1 MGPMI
6 FQYTPLSKTDKNM
19 NSLTLYDTMARRKRV
34 FEPID
39 PDRVTMYV
47 CGPTVYSY
55 AHIGNAR
62 PPVVFD
68 VLRRALAH
76 LYGDEHVVL
85 AANITDID
93 DKIMAAARENGESI
107 EAVATRF
114 AKIYRDDLAALG
126 VRAPTL
132 EPKATDHI
140 EPMIA
145 MMQRLVDEGHAYA
158 AEGHV
163 LFSVTSFEDYGRLSK
178 RSLDDMIAGARVEVA
193 PYKKDPQDFVLWKPS
208 KDDEPGWDSP
218 WGRGRPGWHLECSAM
233 CETHLGETIDIHGGG
248 IDLVFPHHE
257 NEIAQSTCAHGG
269 KAMANYWIHN
279 GFLNM
284 GSDKMSK
291 SLGNVALIHELKQ
304 VWSGEVLRCALL
316 TAHYRAPL
324 TWNADLLAK
333 TRRSLDRI
341 YGVLRRLGDVEPAKV
356 DVPEAF
362 LEAVLDDVN
371 TPKALSELFALAGA
385 ANKAETD
392 ADKAKA
398 KGELLAAGAL
408 LGLGQGDPD
417 EWFGLTA
424 LSHEDRAEIDGL
436 IEQRQAAREAK
447 DWGKA
452 DEIRDRLNELNVQVD
467 DGPEGSTWRK
477 VTE

>member
-1 MGPMI
+1 M
-6 FQYTPLSKTDKNM
+6 K
-19 NSLTLYDTMARRKRV
+19 SLTLYDTMARRKRA

-39 PDRVTMYV
+39 PGRVTLYV

-68 VLRRALAH
+68 VLRRVLSH
-76 LYGDEHVVL
+76 LYGADSVVL

-93 DKIMAAARENGESI
+93 DKIMAAARESGEGI
-107 EAVATRF
+107 EAVATKF
-114 AKIYRDDLAALG
+114 AKIYREDLTALG
-126 VRAPTL
+126 VAPPSI

-145 MMQRLVDEGHAYA
+145 MMQRLIDDGHAYA

-163 LFSVTSFEDYGRLSK
+163 LFSVKSYEAYGALSK

-193 PYKKDPQDFVLWKPS
+193 PYKKDPCDFVLWKPS
-208 KDDEPGWDSP
+208 SDEEPGWDSP

-269 KAMANYWIHN
+269 KTMANYWLHN

-291 SLGNVALIHELKQ
+291 SLGNVALIHDLLKD
-304 VWSGEVLRCALL
+304 WPGEVLRCALL

-324 TWNADLLAK
+324 TWNADLLTK

-341 YGVLRRLGDVEPAKV
+341 YGVLRRLGHLEPV
-356 DVPEAF
+356 GTDVPEAF
-362 LEAVLDDVN
+362 LDALLDDLN
-371 TPKALSELFALAGA
+371 TPKAMSELFQLAGE
-385 ANKAETD
+385 ANKAETPQE
-392 ADKAKA
+392 KAEA
-398 KGELLAAGAL
+398 KGRLLAAGAL
-408 LGLGQGDPD
+408 MGLGQDDPD
-417 EWFGLTA
+417 AWFGLA
-424 LSHEDRAEIDGL
+424 GMNPDERMEIDAL
-436 IEQRQAAREAK
+436 IERRQAAREAK
-447 DWGKA
+447 DWAVA
-452 DEIRDRLNELNVQVD
+452 DEVRDELNARKIQVD

-477 VTE
+477 MAE

>member
-1 MGPMI
+1 M
-6 FQYTPLSKTDKNM
+6 K
-19 NSLTLYDTMARRKRV
+19 SLTLYDTMARRKRV

-39 PDRVTMYV
+39 PARVTMYV

-68 VLRRALAH
+68 VLRRVLGA
-76 LYGDEHVVL
+76 LYGDDSVVL

-93 DKIMAAARENGESI
+93 DKIMAAARESGEGI
-107 EAVATRF
+107 EAVATKF
-114 AKIYRDDLAALG
+114 ARIYREDLDALG
-126 VRAPTL
+126 VVPPTL

-140 EPMIA
+140 APMIA
-145 MMQRLVDEGHAYA
+145 MMQRLVDSGHAYA

-163 LFSVTSFEDYGRLSK
+163 LFSVSSYERYGALSR

-193 PYKKDPQDFVLWKPS
+193 PYKKDPADFVLWKPS
-208 KDDEPGWDSP
+208 SADEPGWDSP

-257 NEIAQSTCAHGG
+257 NEIAQSCCAHDG
-269 KAMANYWIHN
+269 KAMANYWLHN

-291 SLGNVALIHELKQ
+291 SLGNVALIHDLKET
-304 VWSGEVLRCALL
+304 WPGEVLRCALL

-324 TWNADLLAK
+324 TWNGDLLAK

-341 YGVLRRLGDVEPAKV
+341 YGVLRRLGDVEAV
-356 DVPEAF
+356 GADVPEAF
-362 LEAVLDDVN
+362 HDALLDDLN
-371 TPKALSELFALAGA
+371 TPKAMSELFQLAGE
-385 ANKAETD
+385 ANKAATPEE
-392 ADKAKA
+392 KARA
-398 KGELLAAGAL
+398 KGRLLAAGAL
-408 LGLGQGDPD
+408 MGLGQDDPD
-417 EWFGLTA
+417 AWFGLTGMA
-424 LSHEDRAEIDGL
+424 PDERAEIDSL
-436 IEQRQAAREAK
+436 IEQRQQARADK
-447 DWGKA
+447 DWGRA
-452 DEIRDRLNELNVQVD
+452 DEIRDRLNELKVQVD

-477 VTE
+477 LAE

>member
-1 MGPMI
+1 
-6 FQYTPLSKTDKNM
+6 
-19 NSLTLYDTMARRKRV
+19 
-34 FEPID
+34 
-39 PDRVTMYV
+39 MYV

-68 VLRRALAH
+68 VLRRVLAH
-76 LYGDEHVVL
+76 LYGPDSVVL

-93 DKIMAAARENGESI
+93 DKIMAAARESGEGI
-107 EAVATRF
+107 EAVAAKF
-114 AKIYRDDLAALG
+114 ARIYREDLDALG
-126 VRAPTL
+126 VEPPTL

-140 EPMIA
+140 PQMIA
-145 MMQRLVDEGHAYA
+145 MMERLVEDGHAYA

-163 LFSVTSFEDYGRLSK
+163 LFSVKSYEAYGALS
-178 RSLDDMIAGARVEVA
+178 RRDLDEMIAGARVEVA
-193 PYKKDPQDFVLWKPS
+193 PYKQDPCDFVLWKPS
-208 KDDEPGWDSP
+208 SDDEPGWDSP

-269 KAMANYWIHN
+269 KAMAHYWLHN

-291 SLGNVALIHELKQ
+291 SLGNVALIHDLKDQ
-304 VWSGEVLRCALL
+304 WPGEVLRCALL

-341 YGVLRRLGDVEPAKV
+341 YGVLRRLGDVEAAAAE
-356 DVPEAF
+356 VPEAF
-362 LEAVLDDVN
+362 LDALLDDIN
-371 TPKALSELFALAGA
+371 TPKAMSELFALAGA
-385 ANKAETD
+385 ANKAETGD
-392 ADKAKA
+392 EKARA
-398 KGELLAAGAL
+398 KGELLAAGAM
-408 LGLGQGDPD
+408 LGLGQDDPD
-417 EWFGLTA
+417 AWFGLTGMDPA
-424 LSHEDRAEIDGL
+424 ERAAIDAL
-436 IEQRQAAREAK
+436 IERRQAARVAK
-447 DWGKA
+447 DWALA
-452 DEIRDRLNELNVQVD
+452 DEVRDELNARKIQVD

-477 VTE
+477 VG

>member
-1 MGPMI
+1 M
-6 FQYTPLSKTDKNM
+6 K
-19 NSLTLYDTMARRKRV
+19 SLTLYDTMARRKRA

-39 PDRVTMYV
+39 QDRVTMYV

-68 VLRRALAH
+68 VLRRVLGY
-76 LYGDEHVVL
+76 LYGAKSVVL

-93 DKIMAAARENGESI
+93 DKIMAAARESGEGI
-107 EAVATRF
+107 EAVATKF
-114 AKIYRDDLAALG
+114 ARIYREDLDALG
-126 VRAPTL
+126 IVPPTL

-140 EPMIA
+140 QPMIA
-145 MMQRLVDEGHAYA
+145 MMQRLVDGGHAYA

-163 LFSVTSFEDYGRLSK
+163 LFSVKSYEAYGALSK

-193 PYKKDPQDFVLWKPS
+193 PYKKDPCDFVLWKPS
-208 KDDEPGWDSP
+208 ADDEPGWDSP

-269 KAMANYWIHN
+269 KSMANYWLHN

-291 SLGNVALIHELKQ
+291 SLGNVALIHDLLKS
-304 VWSGEVLRCALL
+304 WPGEVLRCALL

-324 TWNADLLAK
+324 TWNSDLLAK
-333 TRRSLDRI
+333 TRRSLGRI
-341 YGVLRRLGDVEPAKV
+341 YGVLRRLGHLEAVPS

-362 LEAVLDDVN
+362 LDALLDDIN
-371 TPKALSELFALAGA
+371 TPKAMSELFALAGE
-385 ANKAETD
+385 ANKAETPQE
-392 ADKAKA
+392 KAEA
-398 KGELLAAGAL
+398 KGRLLAAGAL
-408 LGLGQGDPD
+408 MGLGQADPD
-417 EWFGLTA
+417 AWFGLTDIDPEERAAIDA
-424 LSHEDRAEIDGL
+424 LIL
-436 IEQRQAAREAK
+436 KRQEAREAK
-447 DWGKA
+447 DWALA
-452 DEIRDRLNELNVQVD
+452 DEVRDELNARQIQVD

-477 VTE
+477 MG

>member
-1 MGPMI
+1 M
-6 FQYTPLSKTDKNM
+6 K
-19 NSLTLYDTMARRKRV
+19 SLTLYDTMARRKRA

-39 PDRVTMYV
+39 QDRVTMYV

-68 VLRRALAH
+68 VLRRVLGY
-76 LYGDEHVVL
+76 LYGAESVVL

-93 DKIMAAARENGESI
+93 DKIMAAARESGEGI
-107 EAVATRF
+107 EAVATKF
-114 AKIYRDDLAALG
+114 ARIYREDLDALG
-126 VRAPTL
+126 IVPPTL

-140 EPMIA
+140 QPMIA
-145 MMQRLVDEGHAYA
+145 MMQRLVDGGHAYA

-163 LFSVTSFEDYGRLSK
+163 LFSVKSYEAYGALSK

-193 PYKKDPQDFVLWKPS
+193 PYKKDPCDFVLWKPS
-208 KDDEPGWDSP
+208 ADDEPGWDSP

-291 SLGNVALIHELKQ
+291 SVGNVALIHELKQ
-304 VWSGEVLRCALL
+304 QWPGEVLRCALL

-341 YGVLRRLGDVEPAKV
+341 YGVLRRLGEVEAATV
-356 DVPEAF
+356 DVPQAF
-362 LEAVLDDVN
+362 LDAILDDIN

-385 ANKAETD
+385 ANKAET
-392 ADKAKA
+392 AQEKAKA
-398 KGELLAAGAL
+398 KGELLAAGAMM
-408 LGLGQGDPD
+408 GLGQGDPD
-417 EWFGLTA
+417 AWFGLTGLDPA
-424 LSHEDRAEIDGL
+424 ERAEIDTL
-436 IEQRQAAREAK
+436 IEQRQQARADK

-452 DEIRDRLNELNVQVD
+452 DQIRDRLNELKVQVD

-477 VTE
+477 QD

>member
-1 MGPMI
+1 M
-6 FQYTPLSKTDKNM
+6 K
-19 NSLTLYDTMARRKRV
+19 SLTLYDTMARRKRA

-39 PDRVTMYV
+39 AGRVTLYV

-62 PPVVFD
+62 PPVAFD
-68 VLRRALAH
+68 VLRRVLGH
-76 LYGDEHVVL
+76 LYGADSVVL

-93 DKIMAAARENGESI
+93 DKIMAAARTSGEGI
-107 EAVATRF
+107 EAVATKF
-114 AKIYRDDLAALG
+114 AKIYREDLDALG
-126 VRAPTL
+126 VTPPSI

-158 AEGHV
+158 AQGHV
-163 LFSVTSFEDYGRLSK
+163 LFSVKSYEAYGALSK

-193 PYKKDPQDFVLWKPS
+193 PYKKDPCDFVLWKPS
-208 KDDEPGWDSP
+208 ADDEPGWDSP

-269 KAMANYWIHN
+269 KAMANYWLHN

-291 SLGNVALIHELKQ
+291 SLGNVALIHDLLKD
-304 VWSGEVLRCALL
+304 WPGEVLRCALL

-324 TWNADLLAK
+324 TWNADLLTK

-341 YGVLRRLGDVEPAKV
+341 YGVLRRLGDVEAAEV
-356 DVPEAF
+356 EVPEAF
-362 LEAVLDDVN
+362 LDALLDDLN
-371 TPKALSELFALAGA
+371 TPKAMSELFALAGE
-385 ANKAETD
+385 ANKAETPD
-392 ADKAKA
+392 EKARA
-398 KGELLAAGAL
+398 KGRLLAAGAL
-408 LGLGQGDPD
+408 MGLGQDDPD
-417 EWFGLTA
+417 AWFGLTGMDPA
-424 LSHEDRAEIDGL
+424 ERAEIDAL
-436 IEQRQAAREAK
+436 IEKRQAARAAK
-447 DWGKA
+447 DWTVA
-452 DEIRDRLNELNVQVD
+452 DEVRDELNARKIQVD

-477 VTE
+477 MAE

>member
-1 MGPMI
+1 
-6 FQYTPLSKTDKNM
+6 M
-19 NSLTLYDTMARRKRV
+19 NSLTLYDTMARRKRA

-39 PDRVTMYV
+39 PDRVTLYV

-68 VLRRALAH
+68 VLRRALAF
-76 LYGDEHVVL
+76 LYGDEAIVL

-93 DKIMAAARENGESI
+93 DKIMAAARENGETI
-107 EAVATRF
+107 ETVATKF
-114 AKIYRDDLAALG
+114 AKIYREDLDALG
-126 VRAPTL
+126 VIPPTL

-140 EPMIA
+140 EPMLA
-145 MMQRLVDEGHAYA
+145 MMQRLIDDGHAYA

-163 LFSVTSFEDYGRLSK
+163 LFSVNSFEDYGRLSK

-291 SLGNVALIHELKQ
+291 SVGNVALIHELKQ
-304 VWSGEVLRCALL
+304 QWPGEVLRCALL

-341 YGVLRRLGDVEPAKV
+341 YGVLRRLGEVEAATV
-356 DVPEAF
+356 DVPQAF
-362 LEAVLDDVN
+362 LDAILDDIN

-385 ANKAETD
+385 ANKAET
-392 ADKAKA
+392 AQEKAKA
-398 KGELLAAGAL
+398 KGELLAAGAMM
-408 LGLGQGDPD
+408 GLGQGDPD
-417 EWFGLTA
+417 AWCGLTGLDPA
-424 LSHEDRAEIDGL
+424 ERAEIDAL
-436 IEQRQAAREAK
+436 IEQRQQARADK

-452 DEIRDRLNELNVQVD
+452 DQIRDRLNELKVQVD

-477 VTE
+477 QD

>member
-1 MGPMI
+1 M
-6 FQYTPLSKTDKNM
+6 K
-19 NSLTLYDTMARRKRV
+19 SLTLYDTMARRKRA

-39 PDRVTMYV
+39 PDRVTLYV

-62 PPVVFD
+62 PPVAFD
-68 VLRRALAH
+68 VLRRVLAH
-76 LYGDEHVVL
+76 LYGADSVVL

-93 DKIMAAARENGESI
+93 DKIMAAARESGEGI
-107 EAVATRF
+107 EAVATKF
-114 AKIYRDDLAALG
+114 ARIYREDLDALG
-126 VRAPTL
+126 VTPPSI

-145 MMQRLVDEGHAYA
+145 MMQRLIDEGHAYA

-163 LFSVTSFEDYGRLSK
+163 LFSVKSYEAYGALSK

-193 PYKKDPQDFVLWKPS
+193 PYKQDPCDFVLWKPS
-208 KDDEPGWDSP
+208 SEDEPGWDSP

-233 CETHLGETIDIHGGG
+233 CEAHLGETIDIHGGG

-269 KAMANYWIHN
+269 KAMANYWLHN

-291 SLGNVALIHELKQ
+291 SLGNVALIHDLLKD
-304 VWSGEVLRCALL
+304 WPGEVLRCALL

-341 YGVLRRLGDVEPAKV
+341 YGVLRRLGDVEAADV

-362 LEAVLDDVN
+362 LDALLDDLN
-371 TPKALSELFALAGA
+371 TPKAMSELFALAGE
-385 ANKAETD
+385 ANKAATPQE
-392 ADKAKA
+392 KAAA
-398 KGELLAAGAL
+398 KGRLLAAGAL
-408 LGLGQGDPD
+408 MGLGQDDPD
-417 EWFGLTA
+417 AWFGLTGMDPA
-424 LSHEDRAEIDGL
+424 ERAEIDAL
-436 IEQRQAAREAK
+436 IEKRQAARAAK
-447 DWGKA
+447 DWAVA
-452 DEIRDRLNELNVQVD
+452 DEVRDELNARRIQVD

-477 VTE
+477 MAE

>member
-1 MGPMI
+1 M
-6 FQYTPLSKTDKNM
+6 K
-19 NSLTLYDTMARRKRV
+19 SLTLYDTMARRKRA

-39 PDRVTMYV
+39 AGRVTLYV

-62 PPVVFD
+62 PPVAFD
-68 VLRRALAH
+68 VLRRVLGH
-76 LYGDEHVVL
+76 LYGADSVVL

-93 DKIMAAARENGESI
+93 DKIMAAARTSGEGI
-107 EAVATRF
+107 EAVATKF
-114 AKIYRDDLAALG
+114 AKIYREDLDALG
-126 VRAPTL
+126 VTPPSI

-158 AEGHV
+158 AQGHV
-163 LFSVTSFEDYGRLSK
+163 LFSVKSYEAYGALSK

-193 PYKKDPQDFVLWKPS
+193 PYKKDPCDFVLWKPS
-208 KDDEPGWDSP
+208 ADDEPGWDSP

-269 KAMANYWIHN
+269 KAMANYWLHN

-291 SLGNVALIHELKQ
+291 SLGNVALIHDLLKD
-304 VWSGEVLRCALL
+304 WPGEVLRCALL

-324 TWNADLLAK
+324 TWNADLLTK

-341 YGVLRRLGDVEPAKV
+341 YGVLRRLGDVEAAEV
-356 DVPEAF
+356 EVPEAF
-362 LEAVLDDVN
+362 LDALLDDLN
-371 TPKALSELFALAGA
+371 TPKAMSELFALAGE
-385 ANKAETD
+385 ANKAETLEE
-392 ADKAKA
+392 KAAA
-398 KGELLAAGAL
+398 KGRLLAAGAL
-408 LGLGQGDPD
+408 MGLGQDDPD
-417 EWFGLTA
+417 AWFGLKGMDPA
-424 LSHEDRAEIDGL
+424 ERAEIDAL
-436 IEQRQAAREAK
+436 IEKRQAARAAK
-447 DWGKA
+447 DWTVA
-452 DEIRDRLNELNVQVD
+452 DEVRDELNARRIQVD

-477 VTE
+477 VVE

>member
-1 MGPMI
+1 M
-6 FQYTPLSKTDKNM
+6 K
-19 NSLTLYDTMARRKRV
+19 SLTLYDTMARRKRA

-39 PDRVTMYV
+39 PDRVTLYV

-62 PPVVFD
+62 PPVAFD
-68 VLRRALAH
+68 VLRRVLAH
-76 LYGDEHVVL
+76 LYGADSVVL

-93 DKIMAAARENGESI
+93 DKIMAAARESGEGI
-107 EAVATRF
+107 EAVATKF
-114 AKIYRDDLAALG
+114 ARIYREDLDALG
-126 VRAPTL
+126 VTPPSI

-145 MMQRLVDEGHAYA
+145 MMQRLIDEGHAYA

-163 LFSVTSFEDYGRLSK
+163 LFSVKSYEAYGALSK

-193 PYKKDPQDFVLWKPS
+193 PYKQDPCDFVLWKPS
-208 KDDEPGWDSP
+208 SEDEPGWDSP

-269 KAMANYWIHN
+269 KAMANYWLHN

-291 SLGNVALIHELKQ
+291 SLGNVALIHDLLKD
-304 VWSGEVLRCALL
+304 WPGEVLRCALL

-341 YGVLRRLGDVEPAKV
+341 YGVLRRLGDVEAADV

-362 LEAVLDDVN
+362 LDALLDDLN
-371 TPKALSELFALAGA
+371 TPKAMSELFALAGE
-385 ANKAETD
+385 ANKAATPQE
-392 ADKAKA
+392 KAAA
-398 KGELLAAGAL
+398 KGRLLAAGAL
-408 LGLGQGDPD
+408 MGLGQDDPD
-417 EWFGLTA
+417 AWFGLTGMDPA
-424 LSHEDRAEIDGL
+424 ERAEIDAL
-436 IEQRQAAREAK
+436 IEKRQAARAAK
-447 DWGKA
+447 DWAVA
-452 DEIRDRLNELNVQVD
+452 DEVRDELNARRIQVD

-477 VTE
+477 MAE

>member
-1 MGPMI
+1 M
-6 FQYTPLSKTDKNM
+6 K
-19 NSLTLYDTMARRKRV
+19 SLTLYDTMARRKRA

-39 PDRVTMYV
+39 QDRVTMYV

-68 VLRRALAH
+68 VLRRVLGY
-76 LYGDEHVVL
+76 LYGAESVVL

-93 DKIMAAARENGESI
+93 DKIMAAARESGEGI
-107 EAVATRF
+107 EAVATKF
-114 AKIYRDDLAALG
+114 ARIYREDLDALG
-126 VRAPTL
+126 IVPPTL

-140 EPMIA
+140 QPMIA
-145 MMQRLVDEGHAYA
+145 MMQRLVDGGHAYA

-163 LFSVTSFEDYGRLSK
+163 LFSVKSYEAYGALSK

-193 PYKKDPQDFVLWKPS
+193 PYKKDPCDFVLWKPS
-208 KDDEPGWDSP
+208 ADDEPGWDSP

-269 KAMANYWIHN
+269 KSMANYWLHN

-291 SLGNVALIHELKQ
+291 SLGNVALIHDLLKS
-304 VWSGEVLRCALL
+304 WPGEVLRCALL

-324 TWNADLLAK
+324 TWNSDLLAK

-341 YGVLRRLGDVEPAKV
+341 YGVLRRLGHLEAAPG

-362 LEAVLDDVN
+362 LDALLDDIN
-371 TPKALSELFALAGA
+371 TPKAMSELFALAGE
-385 ANKAETD
+385 ANKAETPQE
-392 ADKAKA
+392 KAEA
-398 KGELLAAGAL
+398 KGRLLAAGAL
-408 LGLGQGDPD
+408 MGLGQADPD
-417 EWFGLTA
+417 AWFGLTDIDPEERAAIDA
-424 LSHEDRAEIDGL
+424 LIL
-436 IEQRQAAREAK
+436 KRQEAREAK
-447 DWGKA
+447 DWALA
-452 DEIRDRLNELNVQVD
+452 DEVRDELNARQIQVD

-477 VTE
+477 MG

>member
-1 MGPMI
+1 M
-6 FQYTPLSKTDKNM
+6 K
-19 NSLTLYDTMARRKRV
+19 SLTLYDTMARRKRA

-39 PDRVTMYV
+39 QDRVTMYV

-68 VLRRALAH
+68 VLRRVLGH
-76 LYGDEHVVL
+76 LYGAKSVVL

-93 DKIMAAARENGESI
+93 DKIMAAARESGEGI
-107 EAVATRF
+107 EAVATKF
-114 AKIYRDDLAALG
+114 ARIYREDLDALG
-126 VRAPTL
+126 IVPPTL

-140 EPMIA
+140 QPMIA
-145 MMQRLVDEGHAYA
+145 MMQRLVDGGHAYA

-163 LFSVTSFEDYGRLSK
+163 LFSVKSYEAYGALSK

-193 PYKKDPQDFVLWKPS
+193 PYKKDPCDFVLWKPS
-208 KDDEPGWDSP
+208 ADDEPGWDSP

-269 KAMANYWIHN
+269 KSMANYWLHN

-291 SLGNVALIHELKQ
+291 SLGNVALIHDLLKS
-304 VWSGEVLRCALL
+304 WPGEVLRCALL

-324 TWNADLLAK
+324 TWNSDLLAK

-341 YGVLRRLGDVEPAKV
+341 YGVLRRLGHLEAVPS

-362 LEAVLDDVN
+362 LDALLDDIN
-371 TPKALSELFALAGA
+371 TPKAMSELFALAGE
-385 ANKAETD
+385 ANKAETPQE
-392 ADKAKA
+392 KAEA
-398 KGELLAAGAL
+398 KGRLLAAGAL
-408 LGLGQGDPD
+408 MGLGQADPD
-417 EWFGLTA
+417 AWFGLTDIDPEERAAIDA
-424 LSHEDRAEIDGL
+424 LIL
-436 IEQRQAAREAK
+436 KRQEAREAK
-447 DWGKA
+447 DWALA
-452 DEIRDRLNELNVQVD
+452 DEVRDELNARQIQVD

-477 VTE
+477 MG

>member
-1 MGPMI
+1 M
-6 FQYTPLSKTDKNM
+6 K
-19 NSLTLYDTMARRKRV
+19 SLTLYDTMARRKRA

-39 PDRVTMYV
+39 QDRVTMYV

-68 VLRRALAH
+68 VLRRVLGY
-76 LYGDEHVVL
+76 LYGAKSVVL

-93 DKIMAAARENGESI
+93 DKIMAAARESGEGI
-107 EAVATRF
+107 EAVATKF
-114 AKIYRDDLAALG
+114 ARIYREDLDALG
-126 VRAPTL
+126 IVPPTL

-140 EPMIA
+140 QPMIA
-145 MMQRLVDEGHAYA
+145 MMQRLVDGGHAYA

-163 LFSVTSFEDYGRLSK
+163 LFSVKSYEAYGALSK

-193 PYKKDPQDFVLWKPS
+193 PYKKDPCDFVLWKPS
-208 KDDEPGWDSP
+208 ADDEPGWDSP

-269 KAMANYWIHN
+269 KSMANYWLHN

-291 SLGNVALIHELKQ
+291 SLGNVALIHDLLKS
-304 VWSGEVLRCALL
+304 WPGEVLRCALL

-324 TWNADLLAK
+324 TWNSDLLAK

-341 YGVLRRLGDVEPAKV
+341 YGVLRRLGHLEAVPS

-362 LEAVLDDVN
+362 LDALLDDIN
-371 TPKALSELFALAGA
+371 TPKAMSELFALAGE
-385 ANKAETD
+385 ANKAETPQE
-392 ADKAKA
+392 KAEA
-398 KGELLAAGAL
+398 KGRLLAAGAL
-408 LGLGQGDPD
+408 MGLGQADPD
-417 EWFGLTA
+417 AWFGLTDIDPEERAAIDA
-424 LSHEDRAEIDGL
+424 LIL
-436 IEQRQAAREAK
+436 KRQEAREAK
-447 DWGKA
+447 DWALA
-452 DEIRDRLNELNVQVD
+452 DEVRDELNARQIQVD

-477 VTE
+477 MG

>member
-1 MGPMI
+1 M
-6 FQYTPLSKTDKNM
+6 K
-19 NSLTLYDTMARRKRV
+19 SLTLYDTMARRKRA

-39 PDRVTMYV
+39 QDRVTMYV

-68 VLRRALAH
+68 VLRRVLGY
-76 LYGDEHVVL
+76 LYGAESVVL

-93 DKIMAAARENGESI
+93 DKIMAAARESGEGI
-107 EAVATRF
+107 EAVATKF
-114 AKIYRDDLAALG
+114 ARIYREDLDALG
-126 VRAPTL
+126 IVPPTL
-132 EPKATDHI
+132 EPRATDHI
-140 EPMIA
+140 QPMIA
-145 MMQRLVDEGHAYA
+145 MMQRLVDGGHAYA
-158 AEGHV
+158 AQGHV
-163 LFSVTSFEDYGRLSK
+163 LFSVKSYEAYGALSK

-193 PYKKDPQDFVLWKPS
+193 PYKKDPCDFVLWKPS
-208 KDDEPGWDSP
+208 ADDEPGWDSP

-269 KAMANYWIHN
+269 KAMANYWLHN

-291 SLGNVALIHELKQ
+291 SLGNVALIHDLLKS
-304 VWSGEVLRCALL
+304 WPGEVLRCALL

-324 TWNADLLAK
+324 TWNSDLLAK

-341 YGVLRRLGDVEPAKV
+341 YGVLRRLGHLEAVPS

-362 LEAVLDDVN
+362 LDALLDDIN
-371 TPKALSELFALAGA
+371 TPKAMSELFALAGE
-385 ANKAETD
+385 ANKAET
-392 ADKAKA
+392 
-398 KGELLAAGAL
+398 
-408 LGLGQGDPD
+408 
-417 EWFGLTA
+417 LTA
-424 LSHEDRAEIDGL
+424 VESMMGAFDQLKTDRTW
-436 IEQRQAAREAK
+436 QASSIYLHNA
-447 DWGKA
+447 G
-452 DEIRDRLNELNVQVD
+452 
-467 DGPEGSTWRK
+467 
-477 VTE
+477 

>member
-55 AHIGNAR
+55 AQIGNAR

>member
-1 MGPMI
+1 M
-6 FQYTPLSKTDKNM
+6 K
-19 NSLTLYDTMARRKRV
+19 SLTLYDTMARRKRA

-39 PDRVTMYV
+39 QDRVTMYV

-68 VLRRALAH
+68 VLRRVLGY
-76 LYGDEHVVL
+76 LYGTGSVVL

-93 DKIMAAARENGESI
+93 DKIMAAARESGEGI
-107 EAVATRF
+107 EAVATKF
-114 AKIYRDDLAALG
+114 ARIYREDLDALG
-126 VRAPTL
+126 IVPPTL
-132 EPKATDHI
+132 EPRATDHI
-140 EPMIA
+140 QPMIA
-145 MMQRLVDEGHAYA
+145 MMQRLVDGGHAYA
-158 AEGHV
+158 AQGHV
-163 LFSVTSFEDYGRLSK
+163 LFSVKSYEAYGALSK

-193 PYKKDPQDFVLWKPS
+193 PYKKDPCDFVLWKPS
-208 KDDEPGWDSP
+208 ADDEPGWDSP

-269 KAMANYWIHN
+269 KAMANYWLHN

-291 SLGNVALIHELKQ
+291 SLGNVALIHDLLKS
-304 VWSGEVLRCALL
+304 WPGEVLRCALL

-324 TWNADLLAK
+324 TWNSDLLAK

-341 YGVLRRLGDVEPAKV
+341 YGVLRRLGHLEAVPS

-362 LEAVLDDVN
+362 LDALLDDIN
-371 TPKALSELFALAGA
+371 TPKAMSELFALAGE
-385 ANKAETD
+385 ANKAETPQE
-392 ADKAKA
+392 KAEA
-398 KGELLAAGAL
+398 KGRLLAAGAL
-408 LGLGQGDPD
+408 MGLGQADPD
-417 EWFGLTA
+417 AWFGLTDIDPEERAAIDA
-424 LSHEDRAEIDGL
+424 LIL
-436 IEQRQAAREAK
+436 KRQEAREAK
-447 DWGKA
+447 DWALA
-452 DEIRDRLNELNVQVD
+452 DEVRDELNARQIQVD

-477 VTE
+477 MG

>member
-1 MGPMI
+1 
-6 FQYTPLSKTDKNM
+6 M
-19 NSLTLYDTMARRKRV
+19 NSLTLYDTMARRKRA

-39 PDRVTMYV
+39 PNRVTLYV

-68 VLRRALAH
+68 VLRRALAF
-76 LYGDEHVVL
+76 LYGEEAIVL

-93 DKIMAAARENGESI
+93 DKIMAAARENGETI
-107 EAVATRF
+107 ETVATKF
-114 AKIYRDDLAALG
+114 AKIYREDLDALG
-126 VRAPTL
+126 VIPPTL

-140 EPMIA
+140 EPMLA
-145 MMQRLVDEGHAYA
+145 MMQRLIDDGHAYA

-163 LFSVTSFEDYGRLSK
+163 LFSVNSFEDYGRLSK

-208 KDDEPGWDSP
+208 RDDEPGWDSP

-291 SLGNVALIHELKQ
+291 SVGNVALIHELKQ
-304 VWSGEVLRCALL
+304 QWPGEVLRCALL

-341 YGVLRRLGDVEPAKV
+341 YGVLRRLGEVEAASV
-356 DVPEAF
+356 DVPQAF
-362 LEAVLDDVN
+362 LDAILDDIN

-385 ANKAETD
+385 ANKAETVD
-392 ADKAKA
+392 EKAKA
-398 KGELLAAGAL
+398 KGELLAAGAMM
-408 LGLGQGDPD
+408 GLGQGDPD
-417 EWFGLTA
+417 AWFGLTGLDPA
-424 LSHEDRAEIDGL
+424 ERAEIDAL
-436 IEQRQAAREAK
+436 IEQRQQARADK

-452 DEIRDRLNELNVQVD
+452 DQIRDRLNELKVQVD

-477 VTE
+477 QD

>member
-1 MGPMI
+1 M
-6 FQYTPLSKTDKNM
+6 K
-19 NSLTLYDTMARRKRV
+19 SLTLYDTMARRKRA

-39 PDRVTMYV
+39 QDRVTMYV

-68 VLRRALAH
+68 VLRRVLGY
-76 LYGDEHVVL
+76 LYGAGSVVL

-93 DKIMAAARENGESI
+93 DKIMAAARESGEGI
-107 EAVATRF
+107 DAVATKF
-114 AKIYRDDLAALG
+114 ARIYREDLDALG
-126 VRAPTL
+126 IVPPTL

-140 EPMIA
+140 QPMIA
-145 MMQRLVDEGHAYA
+145 MMQRLVDGGHAYA

-163 LFSVTSFEDYGRLSK
+163 LFSVKSYEGYGALSK

-193 PYKKDPQDFVLWKPS
+193 PYKKDPCDFVLWKPS
-208 KDDEPGWDSP
+208 ADDEPGWDSP

-269 KAMANYWIHN
+269 KTMANYWLHN

-291 SLGNVALIHELKQ
+291 SLGNVALIHDLLKS
-304 VWSGEVLRCALL
+304 WPGEVLRCALL

-324 TWNADLLAK
+324 TWNSDLLAK

-341 YGVLRRLGDVEPAKV
+341 YGVLRRLGHLEAVPS

-362 LEAVLDDVN
+362 LDALLDDIN
-371 TPKALSELFALAGA
+371 TPKAMSELFALAGE
-385 ANKAETD
+385 ANKAETPQE
-392 ADKAKA
+392 KAEA
-398 KGELLAAGAL
+398 KGRLLAAGAL
-408 LGLGQGDPD
+408 MGLGQADPD
-417 EWFGLTA
+417 AWFGLTDIDPEERAAIDA
-424 LSHEDRAEIDGL
+424 LIL
-436 IEQRQAAREAK
+436 KRQEAREAK
-447 DWGKA
+447 DWALA
-452 DEIRDRLNELNVQVD
+452 DEVRDELNARQIQVD

-477 VTE
+477 MG

>member
-1 MGPMI
+1 M
-6 FQYTPLSKTDKNM
+6 K
-19 NSLTLYDTMARRKRV
+19 SLTLYDTMARKKRV

-39 PDRVTMYV
+39 ESRVTMYV

-68 VLRRALAH
+68 VLRRVLAH
-76 LYGDEHVVL
+76 LYGESGVVL

-93 DKIMAAARENGESI
+93 DKIMAAARESGESI

-114 AKIYRDDLAALG
+114 ARIYREDLDALG
-126 VRAPTL
+126 IAPPTL

-140 EPMIA
+140 GPMIA
-145 MMQRLVDEGHAYA
+145 MMQRLVDNGHAYE

-163 LFSVTSFEDYGRLSK
+163 LFSVKSYDAYGALSK

-193 PYKKDPQDFVLWKPS
+193 PYKKDPCDFVLWKPS
-208 KDDEPGWDSP
+208 SEDEPGWDSP

-233 CETHLGETIDIHGGG
+233 CEAHLGETIDIHGGG

-269 KAMANYWIHN
+269 KTMANYWLHN

-291 SLGNVALIHELKQ
+291 SLGNVALIRDLLKT
-304 VWSGEVLRCALL
+304 WPGEVLRCALL

-341 YGVLRRLGDVEPAKV
+341 YGVLRRLGDIEAVAA

-362 LEAVLDDVN
+362 LDALLDDLN
-371 TPKALSELFALAGA
+371 TPKAMSELFALAGA
-385 ANKAETD
+385 ANKAET
-392 ADKAKA
+392 AEEKART

-408 LGLGQGDPD
+408 MGLGQDNPD
-417 EWFGLTA
+417 AWFGLTGMSEA
-424 LSHEDRAEIDGL
+424 ERAEIDAL
-436 IEQRQAAREAK
+436 IEKRQKARADK
-447 DWGKA
+447 DWATA
-452 DEIRDRLNELNVQVD
+452 DAVRDELNARKVQVD
-467 DGPEGSTWRK
+467 DGPEGSTWRI
-477 VTE
+477 VVE

>member
-1 MGPMI
+1 
-6 FQYTPLSKTDKNM
+6 M
-19 NSLTLYDTMARRKRV
+19 NSLTLYDTMARRKRA

-39 PDRVTMYV
+39 PDRVTLYV

-68 VLRRALAH
+68 VLRRALAF
-76 LYGDEHVVL
+76 LYGEDAIVL

-93 DKIMAAARENGESI
+93 DKIMAAARENGETI
-107 EAVATRF
+107 ETVATKF
-114 AKIYRDDLAALG
+114 AKIYREDLDALG
-126 VRAPTL
+126 VIPPTL

-140 EPMIA
+140 EPMLA
-145 MMQRLVDEGHAYA
+145 MMQRLIDDGHAYA

-163 LFSVTSFEDYGRLSK
+163 LFSVNSFEDYGRLSK

-233 CETHLGETIDIHGGG
+233 CEAHLGETIDIHGGG

-291 SLGNVALIHELKQ
+291 SVGNVALIHELKQ
-304 VWSGEVLRCALL
+304 QWPGEVLRCALL

-341 YGVLRRLGDVEPAKV
+341 YGVLRRLGEVEAATV
-356 DVPEAF
+356 DVPQAF
-362 LEAVLDDVN
+362 LDAILDDIN

-392 ADKAKA
+392 AEKAKA
-398 KGELLAAGAL
+398 KGELLAAGAMM
-408 LGLGQGDPD
+408 GLGQGDPD
-417 EWFGLTA
+417 AWFGLTGLDPA
-424 LSHEDRAEIDGL
+424 ERAEIDAL
-436 IEQRQAAREAK
+436 IEQRQQARADK

-452 DEIRDRLNELNVQVD
+452 DQIRDRLNELKVQVD

-477 VTE
+477 QD

>member
-1 MGPMI
+1 M
-6 FQYTPLSKTDKNM
+6 K
-19 NSLTLYDTMARRKRV
+19 SLTLYDTMARRKRA

-39 PDRVTMYV
+39 QDRVTMYV

-68 VLRRALAH
+68 VLRRVLGY
-76 LYGDEHVVL
+76 LYGSESVVL

-93 DKIMAAARENGESI
+93 DKIMAAARESGEGI
-107 EAVATRF
+107 DAVATKF
-114 AKIYRDDLAALG
+114 ARIYREDLDALG
-126 VRAPTL
+126 IVPPTL

-140 EPMIA
+140 QPMIA
-145 MMQRLVDEGHAYA
+145 MMQRLVDGGHAYA

-163 LFSVTSFEDYGRLSK
+163 LFSVKSYEGYGALSK

-193 PYKKDPQDFVLWKPS
+193 PYKKDPCDFVLWKPS
-208 KDDEPGWDSP
+208 ADDEPGWDSP

-269 KAMANYWIHN
+269 KTMANYWLHN

-291 SLGNVALIHELKQ
+291 SLGNVALIHDLLKS
-304 VWSGEVLRCALL
+304 WPGEVLRCALL

-324 TWNADLLAK
+324 TWNSDLLAK

-341 YGVLRRLGDVEPAKV
+341 YGVLRRLGHLEAVPS

-362 LEAVLDDVN
+362 LDALLDDIN
-371 TPKALSELFALAGA
+371 TPKAMSELFALAGE
-385 ANKAETD
+385 ANKAETPQE
-392 ADKAKA
+392 KAEA
-398 KGELLAAGAL
+398 KGRLLAAGAL
-408 LGLGQGDPD
+408 MGLGQADPD
-417 EWFGLTA
+417 AWFGLTDIDPEERTAIDA
-424 LSHEDRAEIDGL
+424 LIL
-436 IEQRQAAREAK
+436 KRQEAREAK
-447 DWGKA
+447 DWALA
-452 DEIRDRLNELNVQVD
+452 DEVRDELNARQIQVD

-477 VTE
+477 MG

>member
-1 MGPMI
+1 
-6 FQYTPLSKTDKNM
+6 M
-19 NSLTLYDTMARRKRV
+19 NSLTLYDTMARRKRA

-39 PDRVTMYV
+39 PDRVTLYV

-68 VLRRALAH
+68 VLRRALAF
-76 LYGDEHVVL
+76 LYGDEAVVL

-93 DKIMAAARENGESI
+93 DKIMAAARENGETI
-107 EAVATRF
+107 ETVATKF
-114 AKIYRDDLAALG
+114 AKIYREDLDALG
-126 VRAPTL
+126 VIPPTL

-140 EPMIA
+140 EPMLA
-145 MMQRLVDEGHAYA
+145 MMQRLIDDGHAYA

-163 LFSVTSFEDYGRLSK
+163 LFSVNSFEDYGRLSK

-291 SLGNVALIHELKQ
+291 SVGNVALIHELKQ
-304 VWSGEVLRCALL
+304 QWPGEVLRCALL

-341 YGVLRRLGDVEPAKV
+341 YGVLRRLGEVEAATV
-356 DVPEAF
+356 DVPQAF
-362 LEAVLDDVN
+362 LDAILDDIN

-385 ANKAETD
+385 ANKAET
-392 ADKAKA
+392 AQEKAKA
-398 KGELLAAGAL
+398 KGELLAAGAMM
-408 LGLGQGDPD
+408 GLGQGDPD
-417 EWFGLTA
+417 AWFGLTGLDPA
-424 LSHEDRAEIDGL
+424 ERAEIDAL
-436 IEQRQAAREAK
+436 IEQRQQARADK

-452 DEIRDRLNELNVQVD
+452 DQIRDRLNELKVQVD

-477 VTE
+477 QD

>member
-1 MGPMI
+1 M
-6 FQYTPLSKTDKNM
+6 K
-19 NSLTLYDTMARRKRV
+19 SLTLYDTMARRKRA
-34 FEPID
+34 FEPMD
-39 PDRVTMYV
+39 ADRVTLYV

-68 VLRRALAH
+68 VLRRVLAH
-76 LYGDEHVVL
+76 LYGADSVVL

-93 DKIMAAARENGESI
+93 DKIMAAARESGESI
-107 EAVATRF
+107 EAVATKF
-114 AKIYRDDLAALG
+114 AKIYREDLDALG
-126 VRAPTL
+126 VAPPSI

-145 MMQRLVDEGHAYA
+145 MMQRLIDEGHAYA
-158 AEGHV
+158 AQGHV
-163 LFSVTSFEDYGRLSK
+163 LFSVKSYEAYGALSK

-193 PYKKDPQDFVLWKPS
+193 PYKQDPCDFVLWKPS
-208 KDDEPGWDSP
+208 SDEEPGWDSP

-269 KAMANYWIHN
+269 KTMANYWLHN

-291 SLGNVALIHELKQ
+291 SLGNVALIHDLLKD
-304 VWSGEVLRCALL
+304 WPGEVLRCALL

-324 TWNADLLAK
+324 TWNADLLTK

-341 YGVLRRLGDVEPAKV
+341 YGVLRRLGHLEPVAT

-362 LEAVLDDVN
+362 LDALLDDLN
-371 TPKALSELFALAGA
+371 TPKAMSELFQLAGE
-385 ANKAETD
+385 ANKAATPQE
-392 ADKAKA
+392 KSEA
-398 KGELLAAGAL
+398 KGRLLAAGAL
-408 LGLGQGDPD
+408 MGLGQDDPD
-417 EWFGLTA
+417 AWFGLTGMDPEERTA
-424 LSHEDRAEIDGL
+424 IDAL
-436 IEQRQAAREAK
+436 IEKRQAARAAK
-447 DWGKA
+447 DWAVA
-452 DEIRDRLNELNVQVD
+452 DEVRDELNARKIQVD

-477 VTE
+477 MAE

>member
-1 MGPMI
+1 M
-6 FQYTPLSKTDKNM
+6 K
-19 NSLTLYDTMARRKRV
+19 SLTLYDTMARRKRA

-39 PDRVTMYV
+39 QDRVTMYV

-68 VLRRALAH
+68 VLRRVLGH
-76 LYGDEHVVL
+76 LYGAKSVVL

-93 DKIMAAARENGESI
+93 DKIMAAARESGEGI
-107 EAVATRF
+107 EAVATKF
-114 AKIYRDDLAALG
+114 ARIYRQDLDALG
-126 VRAPTL
+126 IVPPTL

-140 EPMIA
+140 QPMIA
-145 MMQRLVDEGHAYA
+145 MMQRLVDGGHAYA

-163 LFSVTSFEDYGRLSK
+163 LFSVKSYEAYGALSK

-193 PYKKDPQDFVLWKPS
+193 PYKKDPCDFVLWKPS
-208 KDDEPGWDSP
+208 ADDEPGWESP

-269 KAMANYWIHN
+269 KSMANYWLHN

-291 SLGNVALIHELKQ
+291 SLGNVALIHDLLKS
-304 VWSGEVLRCALL
+304 WPGEVLRCALL

-324 TWNADLLAK
+324 TWNSDLLAK

-341 YGVLRRLGDVEPAKV
+341 YGVLRRLGHLEAVPS

-362 LEAVLDDVN
+362 LDALLDDIN
-371 TPKALSELFALAGA
+371 TPKAMSELFALAGE
-385 ANKAETD
+385 ANKAETPQE
-392 ADKAKA
+392 KAEA
-398 KGELLAAGAL
+398 KGRLLAAGAL
-408 LGLGQGDPD
+408 MGLGQADPD
-417 EWFGLTA
+417 AWFGLTDIDVEERAAIDA
-424 LSHEDRAEIDGL
+424 LIL
-436 IEQRQAAREAK
+436 KRQEAREAK
-447 DWGKA
+447 DWALA
-452 DEIRDRLNELNVQVD
+452 DEVRDELNARQIQVD

-477 VTE
+477 MG

>member
-1 MGPMI
+1 
-6 FQYTPLSKTDKNM
+6 M
-19 NSLTLYDTMARRKRV
+19 NSLTLYDTMARRKRA

-39 PDRVTMYV
+39 PDRVTLYV

-68 VLRRALAH
+68 VLRRALAF
-76 LYGDEHVVL
+76 LYGDEAIVL

-93 DKIMAAARENGESI
+93 DKIMAAARENGETI
-107 EAVATRF
+107 ETVATKF
-114 AKIYRDDLAALG
+114 AKIYREDLDALG
-126 VRAPTL
+126 VIPPTL

-140 EPMIA
+140 EPMLA
-145 MMQRLVDEGHAYA
+145 MMQRLIDDGHAYA

-163 LFSVTSFEDYGRLSK
+163 LFSVNSFEDYGRLSK

-233 CETHLGETIDIHGGG
+233 CEAHLGETIDIHGGG

-269 KAMANYWIHN
+269 KTMANYWIHN

-291 SLGNVALIHELKQ
+291 SVGNVALIHELKQ
-304 VWSGEVLRCALL
+304 QWPGEVLRCALL

-341 YGVLRRLGDVEPAKV
+341 YGVLRRLGEVEAAAV
-356 DVPEAF
+356 DVPQAF
-362 LEAVLDDVN
+362 LDAILDDIN

-385 ANKAETD
+385 ANKAET
-392 ADKAKA
+392 AEEKAKA
-398 KGELLAAGAL
+398 KGELLAAGAMM
-408 LGLGQGDPD
+408 GLGQGDPD
-417 EWFGLTA
+417 AWFGLTGLDPA
-424 LSHEDRAEIDGL
+424 ERAEIDAL
-436 IEQRQAAREAK
+436 IEQRQHARADK

-452 DEIRDRLNELNVQVD
+452 DQIRDRLNELKVQVD

-477 VTE
+477 QD